1 MKGGDEG
8 DGVAVLD
15 HVIETALELPVAVV
29 DQNKNARTPVHQ
41 NHVIEGFLEK
51 EREKEVGK
59 QTLCCP

>member
-15 HVIETALELPVAVV
+15 HVIETTLELPVAVV
-29 DQNKNARTPVHQ
+29 DQNKNARTPTHQ
-41 NHVIEGFLEK
+41 NNVRDGVLEK
-51 EREKEVGK
+51 EREKEVEK